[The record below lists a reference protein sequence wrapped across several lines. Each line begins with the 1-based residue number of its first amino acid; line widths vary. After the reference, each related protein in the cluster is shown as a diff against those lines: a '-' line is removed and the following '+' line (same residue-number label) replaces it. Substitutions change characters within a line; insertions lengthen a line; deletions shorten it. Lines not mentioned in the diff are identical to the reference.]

1 MGENMGMLMM
11 IVLRRKVSW
20 NGHVMD
26 EIVKC
31 INYERLKWSCGDT
44 SFM

>member
-11 IVLRRKVSW
+11 IVLRRKVNW
-20 NGHVMD
+20 NGHAMD

-31 INYERLKWSCGDT
+31 INYERLKWWCGDA
-44 SFM
+44 SLM